1 MASITCRNYIATD
14 AKFTTLA
21 THHCTPLHA
30 GRSASIPLLNNFFD
44 LSSRRFYV
52 FREADPAFVKLLVI
66 LEEGV
71 AALRD
76 EKDGYDDE
84 GASPQLNLDGDLGG
98 AAARYR
104 GLSSLFDRATEI
116 ATISHGE
123 RKSAMMIELP
133 EKLEAALKVQAN
145 AHGVS
150 PAGYVCE
157 VLERDLASSLE
168 GQSSGVPFK
177 TGRGMFAK
185 YGEAPS
191 AEEIDANRADMFQNF
206 GEEFS

>member
-1 MASITCRNYIATD
+1 MQ
-14 AKFTTLA
+14 TTVWF
-21 THHCTPLHA
+21 
-30 GRSASIPLLNNFFD
+30 GS
-44 LSSRRFYV
+44 
-52 FREADPAFVKLLVI
+52 
-66 LEEGV
+66 
-71 AALRD
+71 
-76 EKDGYDDE
+76 
-84 GASPQLNLDGDLGG
+84 LGG
-98 AAARYR
+98 GATSVPGGGGDARHK
-104 GLSSLFDRATEI
+104 GVSSVFDHAVEI
-116 ATISHGE
+116 ATIGQGE

-168 GQSSGVPFK
+168 SQSLGVPFK

-185 YGEAPS
+185 YGQAPS

-206 GEEFS
+206 GEHF